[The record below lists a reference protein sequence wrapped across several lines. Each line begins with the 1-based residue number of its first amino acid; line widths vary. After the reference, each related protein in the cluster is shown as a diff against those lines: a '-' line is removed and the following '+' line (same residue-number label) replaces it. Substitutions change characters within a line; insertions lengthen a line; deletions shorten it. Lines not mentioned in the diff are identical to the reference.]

1 MELRT
6 GKSIWDDMPEEWDSE
21 NGEVG
26 ENAQGV
32 KKPEKTDIP
41 FVSIPSSDDLTAEDS
56 NEKNAEPEEAKLP
69 DNKSVESKAEER
81 KQKKIDKAKYVEF
94 EKRSKENKINSSDHA
109 KKAYQ
114 EEIKENQ
121 HDFIILGIVMSV
133 IIIGIIIFVI
143 VFTKTSTQHV
153 YDLINQGNY
162 SIAYQEIGELHDKG
176 KNVDSL
182 VFAFAEQC
190 ARNSE
195 YKRAV
200 ASLEYLSGDAENNK
214 KFFDILINILLSH
227 GKVNRAYEV
236 LDYMQS
242 HGNVLSQ
249 YAIELYNKYI
259 ESF

>member
-21 NGEVG
+21 TGQDGDAVQVPKE
-26 ENAQGV
+26 
-32 KKPEKTDIP
+32 PEKKH
-41 FVSIPSSDDLTAEDS
+41 VSIPSSDVLITEEPHEKKVEIEKETKPSEDG
-56 NEKNAEPEEAKLP
+56 PL
-69 DNKSVESKAEER
+69 VSKHSKR
-81 KQKKIDKAKYVEF
+81 KQKKIDKAKYAEF
-94 EKRSKENKINSSDHA
+94 EKRSKDNKINSSDHA

-114 EEIKENQ
+114 REEKENK
-121 HDFIILGIVMSV
+121 HDFMILGIVMS
-133 IIIGIIIFVI
+133 IIVVGIIIFVL
-143 VFTKTSTQHV
+143 VFTKTSTQRV

-162 SIAYQEIGELHDKG
+162 SIAYQEIGELHDKD

-200 ASLEYLSGDAENNK
+200 ASLEYLSSKAETNK
-214 KFFDILINILLSH
+214 EFFDTLIDIMLSH
-227 GKVNRAYEV
+227 GKANRAYEV
-236 LDYMQS
+236 LEYMQS
-242 HGNVLSQ
+242 HGEVLSQ
-249 YAIELYNKYI
+249 YAIELYNKYS

>member
-21 NGEVG
+21 TGQDDGE
-26 ENAQGV
+26 AQAP
-32 KKPEKTDIP
+32 KEPEKKH
-41 FVSIPSSDDLTAEDS
+41 VSIPSSDVPIAEEPH
-56 NEKNAEPEEAKLP
+56 EKN
-69 DNKSVESKAEER
+69 VEIEKEVKPSEDKPLVSKPSKR
-81 KQKKIDKAKYVEF
+81 KQKKIDKAKYAEF

-114 EEIKENQ
+114 REEKENK
-121 HDFIILGIVMSV
+121 HDFMILGIVMSI
-133 IIIGIIIFVI
+133 IIIGIIIFVL
-143 VFTKTSTQHV
+143 VFTKTSIQHV

-162 SIAYQEIGELHDKG
+162 SIAYQEIGELHDKD

-200 ASLEYLSGDAENNK
+200 ASLEYLSSEAETNK
-214 KFFDILINILLSH
+214 EFFDNLIDTMLSH

-242 HGNVLSQ
+242 HGDILNQ
-249 YAIELYNKYI
+249 YAAELYDKYK

>member
-6 GKSIWDDMPEEWDSE
+6 GKSIWDDMPEEWVSE
-21 NGEVG
+21 TGQDG
-26 ENAQGV
+26 DNAQGV
-32 KKPEKTDIP
+32 KKPEKTH
-41 FVSIPSSDDLTAEDS
+41 VSIPSSDVLVTEDPQ
-56 NEKNAEPEEAKLP
+56 EKIVELEEAVKLP
-69 DNKSVESKAEER
+69 ENKPVESKPSKR
-81 KQKKIDKAKYVEF
+81 KQKKIDKAKYAEF
-94 EKRSKENKINSSDHA
+94 EKRSRDNKINSSDHA

-114 EEIKENQ
+114 REEKENK
-121 HDFIILGIVMSV
+121 HDFMILGIVMSV
-133 IIIGIIIFVI
+133 IVIGIIIFVI

-162 SIAYQEIGELHDKG
+162 SIAYQEIGELHDKD

-200 ASLEYLSGDAENNK
+200 ASLEYLSSEAETNK
-214 KFFDILINILLSH
+214 EFFDNLIDIMLSH

-242 HGNVLSQ
+242 HGDILSQ